1 MALKVTLFDH
11 HFVSL
16 PYIYL
21 FYAIY
26 NYILL
31 FPVSLVI
38 IIIIIIIIL
47 LIISGI
53 TANLDEYI
61 NTNALT
67 CMNVRTGYECPSPKD
82 SLR

>member
-21 FYAIY
+21 LYGIY

-47 LIISGI
+47 YLTTCHLGAESSFKR
-53 TANLDEYI
+53 ERE
-61 NTNALT
+61 TN
-67 CMNVRTGYECPSPKD
+67 YKY
-82 SLR
+82 